1 MKLQKYLQLSEDT
14 QYDVLEHQGVLLAE
28 RDEAYC
34 TLRLYSVGDFYVAL
48 HHHQHFNVIVQL
60 EAFTPDS
67 EHFDHWLDDI
77 RIDDLL
83 Q

>member
-1 MKLQKYLQLSEDT
+1 MKLRNYLQLSEDT
-14 QYDVLEHQGVLLAE
+14 QFDVLEHQGVLLAE
-28 RDEAYC
+28 REEAYC
-34 TLRLYSVGDFYVAL
+34 TLRLFSLGDFYVEL

-60 EAFTPDS
+60 EAFPPDS
-67 EHFDHWLDDI
+67 NSFDNWLQDI